1 MPLATRGPE
10 VHEESWQLVTAV
22 QDTGVGPTFW
32 DGHSK
37 GYGSMHFYHLGFW
50 FC

>member
-10 VHEESWQLVTAV
+10 VHEESWQLVTAI

-32 DGHSK
+32 DGHS
-37 GYGSMHFYHLGFW
+37 
-50 FC
+50 